1 MHRPTMFAAVMIGA
15 LGLSPAM
22 AQQAPRP
29 MTEAAFAAQTCAVCH
44 GGPGNNPPTMP
55 AIHGADAKAIYDS
68 LIDLKTNKR
77 PSTIMGRIARG
88 YSDDQLKAV
97 AEYLSRY

>member
-1 MHRPTMFAAVMIGA
+1 
-15 LGLSPAM
+15 M
-22 AQQAPRP
+22 AQQAPQP
-29 MTEAAFAAQTCAVCH
+29 MMEAAFVAQTCAVCH